1 MGSVGVEAADDSS
14 SSVVVKEFLQ
24 RCEPS
29 GDAAYG
35 ELRALLERLHDP
47 ATRRDAR
54 LFLAALRRHQQ
65 QQISSSGGDPTH
77 EEFFRRFGFRI
88 QELLLQDPT
97 TTDITASTFLSTNAA
112 EVEKLI
118 APCLKEKMSATAICQ
133 MQIYTPV
140 ARALVVDG
148 GVASSARL
156 TTAYK
161 RCPPCHFL
169 STSL

>member
-112 EVEKLI
+112 GIEIRIYFTYYNNKL
-118 APCLKEKMSATAICQ
+118 
-133 MQIYTPV
+133 
-140 ARALVVDG
+140 ALN
-148 GVASSARL
+148 L
-156 TTAYK
+156 
-161 RCPPCHFL
+161 FL
-169 STSL
+169 PFQTNN

>member
-1 MGSVGVEAADDSS
+1 MGSVGVEAAADDSS

-65 QQISSSGGDPTH
+65 QHGDPTTTH

-112 EVEKLI
+112 GIEIRIYFTYYNNKL
-118 APCLKEKMSATAICQ
+118 
-133 MQIYTPV
+133 
-140 ARALVVDG
+140 ALN
-148 GVASSARL
+148 L
-156 TTAYK
+156 
-161 RCPPCHFL
+161 FL
-169 STSL
+169 PFQTNN